1 MGYSGLKGSGC
12 SDGSS
17 DIMISMRKHLW
28 EDLKMD
34 YKGSEDRGPY
44 NIPSC
49 VDVCLVIESG
59 IFDTVLFCPDMFN
72 GNKPDKNKVFLLQVK
87 KDMIDYIKKYKEN
100 FNTPGNEE
108 NFKYHLNS
116 YRRMLR
122 SLKENIDRM
131 NQE

>member
-1 MGYSGLKGSGC
+1 MGYSGLNSFSC

-17 DIMISMRKHLW
+17 DIMMMMREHLW
-28 EDLKMD
+28 EDLKID

-49 VDVCLVIESG
+49 ADVCLVIESG
-59 IFDTVLFCPDMFN
+59 IFNTVAFYPDMFN
-72 GNKPDKNKVFLLQVK
+72 DNKPDDNKVFLLQVK

-100 FNTPGNEE
+100 FNTSDNEE
-108 NFKYHLNS
+108 NFRYHLNS

-122 SLKENIDRM
+122 SLKENIKRM
-131 NQE
+131 SEF